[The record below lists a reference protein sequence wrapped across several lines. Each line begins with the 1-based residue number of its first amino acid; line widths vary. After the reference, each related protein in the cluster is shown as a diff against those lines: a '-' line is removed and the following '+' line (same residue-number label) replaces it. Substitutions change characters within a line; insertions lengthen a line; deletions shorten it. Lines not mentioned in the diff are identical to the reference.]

1 MRLGGRVPLRV
12 RLAATAA
19 IGAMIVLTVGAVML
33 HATFDTELDGALTDE
48 LAIRVADLETDYQDD
63 EITAGP
69 GLVSTQ
75 AIHSAGAVI
84 APVGAVAMLTPDE
97 LARAAR
103 EQIVVN
109 RPVATVG
116 DQARLLARPIRVTS
130 SDVVVGVAAT
140 STERLARSRERLAFV
155 LIAAGPALTAL
166 IAGAAWLLT
175 GAALRPVRRMA
186 GEAATISMSE
196 PGRRLPQPP
205 GADEIAE
212 LGRTLNGMLDRIE
225 ATVAHERGFID
236 NAAHELRSPLAVL
249 RGELELAALDV
260 DDRDAVAEGLAS
272 ALEETDRL
280 TRLTQDLLTL
290 ARADAGQ
297 LIAGDMTTDLLDV
310 AQAGAVR
317 VRHRDDVTIEVAGEP
332 VVVRGDP
339 DWVNQIVTNLVANAN
354 RYAAGRVLVTVDDDE
369 SGGLL
374 VVNDDGRG
382 FPPDLLPRAFDRFA
396 RGDEARGRAEGGAGL
411 GLAITASLARAMGG
425 GVAARNG
432 GALPGARVEVRL
444 PLAAP

>member
-1 MRLGGRVPLRV
+1 MPLRV

-19 IGAMIVLTVGAVML
+19 VGAMIVLTVGAVIL
-33 HATFDTELDGALTDE
+33 HATFDRELDGALTDE
-48 LAIRVADLETDYQDD
+48 LAIRVADLETDFRDD
-63 EITAGP
+63 HAVTAGP
-69 GLVSTQ
+69 GLLSTQ
-75 AIHSAGAVI
+75 AIRSGGDVV
-84 APVGAVAMLTPDE
+84 APVGAVPMLTADE

-103 EQIVVN
+103 GEIVVN

-116 DQARLLARPIRVTS
+116 DRARLLARPIGTTG

-196 PGRRLPQPP
+196 PGRRLPQPG

-212 LGRTLNGMLDRIE
+212 LGETLNGMLDRIE
-225 ATVAHERGFID
+225 ATLAHERAFID
-236 NAAHELRSPLAVL
+236 DAAHELRSPLAVL
-249 RGELELAALDV
+249 RGELELAAQVV
-260 DDRDAVAEGLAS
+260 DDPDAVAEGLAS

-280 TRLTQDLLTL
+280 SRLTQDLLTL

-297 LIAGDMTTDLLDV
+297 LIAGDATTDLLDV
-310 AQAGAVR
+310 AHAVAGR
-317 VRHRDDVTIEVAGEP
+317 IRHRDDVTIEVVGEP
-332 VVVRGDP
+332 VVVCGDP
-339 DWVNQIVTNLVANAN
+339 AWVKQIVVNLVANAN
-354 RYAAGRVLVTVDDDE
+354 RYAVARVRVTVDDDE
-369 SGGLL
+369 HDGLL
-374 VVNDDGRG
+374 VVNDDGGG

-411 GLAITASLARAMGG
+411 GLAITGSLARAMGG
-425 GVAARNG
+425 SVAAWNKG
-432 GALPGARVEVRL
+432 TLPGARVEVRL
-444 PLAAP
+444 PLASP